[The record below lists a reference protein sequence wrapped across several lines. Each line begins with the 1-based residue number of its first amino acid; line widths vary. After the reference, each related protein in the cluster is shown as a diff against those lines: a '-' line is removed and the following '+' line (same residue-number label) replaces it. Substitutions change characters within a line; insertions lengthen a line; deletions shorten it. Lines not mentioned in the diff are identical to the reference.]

1 MNTKIV
7 TFVFIFLLSY
17 ECVYCKKKKEK
28 KQVFA
33 IPLLLGE
40 TALGG
45 ALLQG
50 LAGAGAA
57 TAALFTGALIGI

>member
-1 MNTKIV
+1 M
-7 TFVFIFLLSY
+7 
-17 ECVYCKKKKEK
+17 KKKEK
-28 KQVFA
+28 KQVLA

-50 LAGAGAA
+50 LAGVGAA
-57 TAALFTGALIGI
+57 TAALFAGTLLGI